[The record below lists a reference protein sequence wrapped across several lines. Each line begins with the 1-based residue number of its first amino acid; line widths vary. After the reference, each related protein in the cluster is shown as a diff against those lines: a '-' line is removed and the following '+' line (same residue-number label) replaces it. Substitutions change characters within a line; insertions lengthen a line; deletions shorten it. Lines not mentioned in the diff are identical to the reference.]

1 MAQQKIFRVRRE
13 YNRWVANESLEDYA
27 LRYAPLGFRKW
38 SEWRVGNTAFG
49 AASFLALEAIGG
61 AIAISYGFSNAV
73 WAIAIVA
80 LITFITGLPI
90 SYYAARYGIDM
101 DLLTRGAGFGYMG
114 STLSS
119 LIYATFTIIFFA
131 LEAAILAVAL
141 QMWIPWPL
149 GVWYIICSLFIVPLV
164 ARGVTL
170 ISRLQMWSQP
180 LWLLLLIAPYAAI
193 LWKQPQA
200 YRDFTELVGATS
212 HSSGFD
218 PLMFG
223 MAATVAFSLIAQ
235 IGEQVDFLRFL
246 PERTAANKWR
256 WWTAVVVAGP
266 GWIVPGALKMLG
278 GAFLAFLVMEHGVPA
293 LQAIEPTRMY
303 LLGFSYLF
311 DSPAWILAATLLFV
325 LVSQVKINLT
335 NAYAGSLAWSNFFAR
350 LTHSHPGRVVWL
362 VFNALLALLLMQ
374 LGVFAAL
381 ENVLALYSNVAVAW
395 VGALFADLV
404 INKPLGLSPKGIE
417 FKRAHLYD
425 VNPVGLATL
434 LIASIVGMTA
444 FSGMGGPI
452 AVAFSPFLTLGTA
465 CVVSPLLAWRTRG
478 RFYLARS
485 PTPVAA
491 PGELVSCSV
500 CSNAFESED
509 MARCPAYG
517 AAICSLC
524 CTLESRCHDM
534 CKKHS
539 RVAEQLQ
546 QGLSRLLPDSV
557 AHLVNR
563 RVGNYLVV
571 VAALCAVGCIALGML
586 YMHEISVPLA
596 PEGRALIDS
605 LFLRIGAVLLV
616 LVAIAGWWIVLGNEG
631 RHLAQEDLNRQN
643 ALLLHEIEAHQ
654 RTDAALH
661 RAKEAAEA
669 ANQAKSRYV
678 AGMSHELRSP
688 LNSILGY
695 TQILLK
701 QHHGDAGSRAA
712 IQTMQRSGE
721 HLLGLVDE
729 LLDLARIE
737 ADRLRLEPSA
747 VCLRDFIDELLSMVR
762 PQAEAKR
769 LQLRYECRDVLPEYI
784 LADGKRMRQV
794 LINLLTNAVRFTDRG
809 VVTLRVAAASEAIR
823 FTVADTGIGI
833 AAQDRERIFQPFE
846 RGATGRLRGEPGA
859 GLGLAIT
866 KKLVRL
872 MGGTIDVASTQGE
885 GSTFTVTLPFE
896 RADASMPASSPQP
909 VAYRGSRRMLLVV
922 DDQPVQRHMLA
933 GMLLP
938 LGFEVREAASGQE
951 CLDALGESMPDAIL
965 LDIGMDGMDGWQTA
979 ALLRQCHGATPPIIM
994 VSADVFGNDAG
1005 KLRRYGC
1012 QGFIAKPVLE
1022 SELLQML
1029 KQALNLEWHHGEEAR
1044 ALPVEVAL
1052 RELRFAEDDVHEL
1065 LHLCRIG
1072 HVGGLKRA
1080 LRRIAEE
1087 EPSALASCRLA
1098 ESLLERFEL
1107 AALEDAL
1114 EENQRVH
1121 ADE

>member
-1 MAQQKIFRVRRE
+1 
-13 YNRWVANESLEDYA
+13 
-27 LRYAPLGFRKW
+27 
-38 SEWRVGNTAFG
+38 
-49 AASFLALEAIGG
+49 
-61 AIAISYGFSNAV
+61 
-73 WAIAIVA
+73 
-80 LITFITGLPI
+80 
-90 SYYAARYGIDM
+90 
-101 DLLTRGAGFGYMG
+101 
-114 STLSS
+114 
-119 LIYATFTIIFFA
+119 
-131 LEAAILAVAL
+131 
-141 QMWIPWPL
+141 
-149 GVWYIICSLFIVPLV
+149 
-164 ARGVTL
+164 
-170 ISRLQMWSQP
+170 
-180 LWLLLLIAPYAAI
+180 
-193 LWKQPQA
+193 
-200 YRDFTELVGATS
+200 
-212 HSSGFD
+212 
-218 PLMFG
+218 
-223 MAATVAFSLIAQ
+223 
-235 IGEQVDFLRFL
+235 
-246 PERTAANKWR
+246 
-256 WWTAVVVAGP
+256 
-266 GWIVPGALKMLG
+266 
-278 GAFLAFLVMEHGVPA
+278 
-293 LQAIEPTRMY
+293 
-303 LLGFSYLF
+303 
-311 DSPAWILAATLLFV
+311 
-325 LVSQVKINLT
+325 
-335 NAYAGSLAWSNFFAR
+335 
-350 LTHSHPGRVVWL
+350 
-362 VFNALLALLLMQ
+362 
-374 LGVFAAL
+374 
-381 ENVLALYSNVAVAW
+381 
-395 VGALFADLV
+395 
-404 INKPLGLSPKGIE
+404 
-417 FKRAHLYD
+417 
-425 VNPVGLATL
+425 
-434 LIASIVGMTA
+434 
-444 FSGMGGPI
+444 
-452 AVAFSPFLTLGTA
+452 
-465 CVVSPLLAWRTRG
+465 
-478 RFYLARS
+478 
-485 PTPVAA
+485 
-491 PGELVSCSV
+491 
-500 CSNAFESED
+500 
-509 MARCPAYG
+509 
-517 AAICSLC
+517 
-524 CTLESRCHDM
+524 
-534 CKKHS
+534 
-539 RVAEQLQ
+539 
-546 QGLSRLLPDSV
+546 
-557 AHLVNR
+557 
-563 RVGNYLVV
+563 
-571 VAALCAVGCIALGML
+571 
-586 YMHEISVPLA
+586 MHEISVPLT

-616 LVAIAGWWIVLGNEG
+616 LAAIAGWWIVLGNEG

-809 VVTLRVAAASEAIR
+809 MVTLRVEAASEAIR
-823 FTVADTGIGI
+823 FMVADTGIGI

-866 KKLVRL
+866 DKLVRL
-872 MGGTIDVASTQGE
+872 MGGTIEVASTQGK
-885 GSTFTVTLPFE
+885 GSTFTVMLPFE
-896 RADASMPASSPQP
+896 RADASMPVLPPQP
-909 VAYRGSRRMLLVV
+909 VAYRGSRRVLLVV

-938 LGFEVREAASGQE
+938 LGFEVREAASGHE
-951 CLDALGESMPDAIL
+951 CLDAVGKDMPDAIL

-979 ALLRQCHGATPPIIM
+979 ALLRQRHGSSPPIVM
-994 VSADVFGNDAG
+994 VSADVFGNDAD

-1022 SELLQML
+1022 SELLQTL
-1029 KQALNLEWHHGEEAR
+1029 ERALSLEWHHGEEAR

-1052 RELRFAEDDVHEL
+1052 QELCFAEDDVHEL

-1087 EPSALASCRLA
+1087 EPSAQASCRLA
-1098 ESLLERFEL
+1098 ETLLERFEL